1 MQTAL
6 KAGSL
11 SFIESLVMGVAGSAP
26 GFTIAVTTAVLL
38 GTAGTLSPGA
48 LLIFAVPML
57 GIAVAYKA
65 LNKKQ
70 VNAGAAYRWTTLA
83 FGKFLGFFSGWALLL
98 ASMVFMV
105 TGSLPLATST
115 LDFIDPALA
124 TNVVLSAG
132 VAGVWFLAIAAVL
145 IVGIEVTS
153 RVQMVMTGVELL
165 ILTVVVLAALWH
177 GIAVGPAN
185 PFHWSWFGFGYTPA
199 SFASSALVV
208 VFFYWGWDVTA
219 NLAEETANAEDNA
232 GNGGF
237 ISIFVTIAYYVTFVF
252 AALFLFSIARAQS
265 FSDNIIYNI
274 AVSAGFGR
282 TGGLLA
288 SFAVILSSVATLETT
303 MLQFSRTLFAMGR
316 DGAMPKLFGAVDPR
330 TRTPVRAMIALIA
343 LGLVLLWGSS
353 LMPTIKAI
361 IQDSVR
367 AVGLLVAYYYGLAGL
382 VAAYE
387 FAGLRHESIARWLTL
402 CIFPALSGISLIVL
416 GIYALTTFDRTTN
429 VVGIGGLMLGIVFFR
444 PGRFAIGE
452 ATDPAGQGTRP
463 STRPAGGPVAG
474 S

>member
-1 MQTAL
+1 MHTEL
-6 KAGSL
+6 RAGSL

-38 GTAGTLSPGA
+38 GTAGTLSAGA

-65 LNKKQ
+65 LNKRL
-70 VNAGAAYRWTTLA
+70 VSAGAAYRWTTVA

-124 TNVVLSAG
+124 SNVVLSAA
-132 VAGVWFLAIAAVL
+132 VASVWFLAIAAVL
-145 IVGIEVTS
+145 IVGIKVTS
-153 RVQMVMTGVELL
+153 GVQMVMTGVELV
-165 ILTVVVLAALWH
+165 ILTVVVVAALWH
-177 GIAVGPAN
+177 GIVAGPAN

-219 NLAEETANAEDNA
+219 NLAEETANAEENA

-237 ISIFVTIAYYVTFVF
+237 ISIFVTIAYFVAFVF
-252 AALFLFSIARAQS
+252 AALFLFSIAKAQS

-274 AVSAGFGR
+274 ADSAGFGH
-282 TGGLLA
+282 TGGLIA

-316 DGAMPKLFGAVDPR
+316 DGAMPTFFGVVDPR

-353 LMPTIKAI
+353 LEPTINQVIA
-361 IQDSVR
+361 DSVK
-367 AVGLLVAYYYGLAGL
+367 AVGLLVSYYYGLAGL

-387 FAGLRHESIARWLTL
+387 FAGLRRESIARWLTF
-402 CIFPALSGISLIVL
+402 CIFPALSGISLIGL

-429 VVGIGGLMLGIVFFR
+429 IVGIGGLIAGIAFFR
-444 PGRFAIGE
+444 PRRFV
-452 ATDPAGQGTRP
+452 
-463 STRPAGGPVAG
+463 VADVAAE
-474 S
+474 